1 MITISPAIRQKLAV
15 AMHARY
21 AGQPVKLGAQA
32 HRRERNVS
40 SYARATELIKVASAT
55 RTIGLTPRSKQCISA
70 TDCLRQF
77 FDLTYACCFGPRTH
91 GVTIATLRDPANART
106 WSQAFRLQ
114 NQGPIERHHTRLTA
128 TLGATAGGWRL
139 AAGN

>member
-1 MITISPAIRQKLAV
+1 M
-15 AMHARY
+15 
-21 AGQPVKLGAQA
+21 
-32 HRRERNVS
+32 S
-40 SYARATELIKVASAT
+40 SYVRATELIKVASAT

-128 TLGATAGGWRL
+128 TLGATAGGWQLIAEATRVMCFVHIADAHFHAAADGPF
-139 AAGN
+139 AAGLSGNDPTGAV